1 VAARQED
8 GRRSR
13 LTRPLAQ
20 GMRYFP
26 FLFPALHSAGSLA
39 TLRAVSSRESA
50 WRKRPWNLSL
60 RGKLLLMMFGLL
72 VLVLAT
78 LFALYWHAERQ
89 LISQVERHTTDLSSA
104 IQISVEQLT
113 SKGRTSEAR
122 LQDYVQRLQQ
132 RGVREISIVSNEEE
146 VIASSNP
153 RRVGVRVD
161 PKRKD
166 ILITARLGEETV
178 GGRGQ
183 KTYNLLLPIVVGNQR
198 SGYILISMILDD
210 FAELAQFNFLKR
222 LAGTV
227 LIFAVG
233 IGGAVVLAWTYTKP
247 ISQVVDVARRVA
259 QGHLNERLPANRRDE
274 IGQLNRSFNEMVE
287 RLQERAALEARLYQA
302 ERMSAIAHLA
312 SGIAHEVRNP
322 LSTISMTIGH
332 LRAHFPPP
340 APADRE
346 EFVRLT
352 SMVMEEIR
360 RLDDMIRSFL
370 KYGKPLNLKRQAAD
384 IRVLLDEVLDVAAQ
398 KAAAERIRVE
408 RAYTAGLPELW
419 VDVPHLKTCF
429 MNLVLNA
436 FQAMPA
442 GGTLRVEAAEHSS
455 SDASPVSG
463 TANGQVSICFQDSG
477 TGIAPEDLP
486 KVFEPYFTT
495 KEVGIGL
502 GLAMTKQIVEE
513 HGGRIA
519 ISSELGRG
527 TQVRLW
533 LSVGAPAA

>member
-1 VAARQED
+1 MQ
-8 GRRSR
+8 RRDD
-13 LTRPLAQ
+13 T
-20 GMRYFP
+20 
-26 FLFPALHSAGSLA
+26 
-39 TLRAVSSRESA
+39 
-50 WRKRPWNLSL
+50 WRKRPWDLSL
-60 RGKLLLMMFGLL
+60 RGKLLGMMFGLL
-72 VLVLAT
+72 LLVLAT
-78 LFALYWHAERQ
+78 LFALYWRAERQ
-89 LISQVERHTTDLSSA
+89 LITQVERHTTDLSTA
-104 IQISVEQLT
+104 IEISVEQLT

-166 ILITARLGEETV
+166 ILITARLGEESA
-178 GGRGQ
+178 GGVGQ

-210 FAELAQFNFLKR
+210 FAELAGVNFLKR

-233 IGGAVVLAWTYTKP
+233 IGGAVLLAWTYTKP
-247 ISQVVDVARRVA
+247 ISQVVAVARRVA
-259 QGHLNERLPANRRDE
+259 QGKLDERLPVTRRDE
-274 IGQLNRSFNEMVE
+274 IGELNRSFNEMVE
-287 RLQERAALEARLYQA
+287 RLKERAELEARLHRA
-302 ERMSAIAHLA
+302 ERLSAVAHLA

-332 LRAHFPPP
+332 LKAHFPPSTRVE
-340 APADRE
+340 RE
-346 EFVRLT
+346 EFMRLT

-360 RLDDMIRSFL
+360 RLDDMVRSFL
-370 KYGKPLNLKRQAAD
+370 TYGKPLNLTRQAAD
-384 IRVLLDEVLDVAAQ
+384 VAALLDEVLDVAAQ
-398 KAAAERIRVE
+398 KAAEEKIEVQRG
-408 RAYTAGLPELW
+408 YPTHLPQVW

-436 FQAMPA
+436 CQAMPG
-442 GGTLRVEAAEHSS
+442 GGTLRISAAPADRMPGPKVQPRVSTSDASFTEADGWLEIGFQDTGQGIAAEH
-455 SDASPVSG
+455 
-463 TANGQVSICFQDSG
+463 
-477 TGIAPEDLP
+477 LP

-502 GLAMTKQIVEE
+502 GLALTKQILEE
-513 HGGRIA
+513 HGGRID

-527 TQVRLW
+527 TLVRLQ
-533 LSVGAPAA
+533 LPVGAPKA